1 MPELLQNAYRLAA
14 HGPAVLLTVVALLI
28 AAFGAFIFGF
38 VMSWH
43 RLSGQLT
50 RLSRQVR
57 DLKDARRVDP
67 RQIEISDRRLR
78 HLWLQYCD
86 TLHLPRS
93 ALNPVTGVAESGD
106 HRATMPAEAIF
117 NSQSVFEGRI
127 HSEFFKHLP
136 GLLTGLGIIGTFV
149 GLING
154 LGEANRG
161 DGTLDTALLVGAVK
175 EAFYVSAMAI
185 ALAMVVTF
193 VEKLIVANLQRAV
206 EQLCQD
212 IDALYSCGAGEE
224 YLSRLVHA
232 SEESASQARILKDA
246 LVGELS
252 SILERLTQQQI
263 DASSRQQAEL
273 SRHLVTAID
282 QGLRQPLG
290 EIAQGVGQMRSQQ
303 GEQLAQ
309 GLQDSMTA
317 FAHKLD
323 LMLGGQIG
331 QAKDL
336 QAQTL
341 KALDAAVDS
350 FQSMARQMG
359 AAGENATATMSTQL
373 SRALDEMADRQSQM
387 GDAMR
392 TLADDM
398 RAVVSSTQSDTSA
411 HVGELLNAL
420 GTQVSEVMDRLQSQ
434 SQTVGASHRDHMTE
448 LTSQTKETVE
458 SLAASV
464 RAQTATIEQAAT
476 AMGAAV
482 RDLGNSVHRN
492 VALMAEG
499 AGEMRQ
505 AAEQFSGSGRAM
517 SDMLD
522 RSRAVSAELAQMT
535 STLTVSAEDVRTVV
549 GDYRAARDSFAEI
562 VRGLKDTV
570 AVARRDV
577 SMTSDLMT
585 RMEAAG
591 QKLVAA
597 QREADAY
604 LTKLNDVLVDAH
616 GSFSSQMLET
626 VRRTNTEFHD
636 HLTKSTSLL
645 ASTIAELDGAIIE
658 FNPRKRAAG

>member
-1 MPELLQNAYRLAA
+1 MPELLERAYLFAEHSPAILLA
-14 HGPAVLLTVVALLI
+14 VIALLV
-28 AAFGAFIFGF
+28 AAIILFLGWF
-38 VMSWH
+38 VAPWGRVSAH
-43 RLSGQLT
+43 IK
-50 RLSRQVR
+50 RLSRQILT
-57 DLKDARRVDP
+57 LKDTRGIDP
-67 RQIEISDRRLR
+67 RQIEIGDRRLR
-78 HLWLQYCD
+78 HLWIQYCD
-86 TLHLPRS
+86 TLHLPKG
-93 ALNPVTGVAESGD
+93 ALNPVTGVAEGGH
-106 HRATMPAEAIF
+106 HRATVPAETIF
-117 NSQSVFEGRI
+117 NPQSVFEGRI

-154 LGEANRG
+154 LGQANQG
-161 DGTLDTALLVGAVK
+161 GGALDTDLLIGAVK
-175 EAFYVSAMAI
+175 EAFYVSAAAI

-193 VEKLIVANLQRAV
+193 VEKLIVANLHRAV

-212 IDALYSCGAGEE
+212 IDALYSSGAGEE

-263 DASSRQQAEL
+263 EASSRQQAEL
-273 SRHLVTAID
+273 RHHLVAAID
-282 QGLRQPLG
+282 QGIRQPLG
-290 EIAQGVGQMRSQQ
+290 ELAQGFGHMRSQQ
-303 GEQLAQ
+303 GDQLTQ
-309 GLQDSMTA
+309 GLQDSMAA
-317 FAHKLD
+317 FAQKLD

-341 KALDAAVDS
+341 KALESAIDS
-350 FQSMARQMG
+350 FQSMARQVG
-359 AAGENATATMSTQL
+359 AVGENATTSMSAQL
-373 SRALDEMADRQSQM
+373 SRSLDEMADRQTQM

-398 RAVVSSTQSDTSA
+398 RVVLSSTQSDTGA
-411 HVGELLNAL
+411 HVGKLLAEL
-420 GTQVSEVMDRLQSQ
+420 GDQVGVVIDRLQSQ
-434 SQTVGASHRDHMTE
+434 SQAIGASHQDHMTE
-448 LTSQTKETVE
+448 LTSQTKETIDG
-458 SLAASV
+458 LAAGV
-464 RAQTATIEQAAT
+464 RAQTAAIEQT
-476 AMGAAV
+476 TLTMGAAI
-482 RDLGNSVHRN
+482 RELGNSVHRN

-522 RSRAVSAELAQMT
+522 RTRAVSSELAQMT
-535 STLTVSAEDVRTVV
+535 STLAGSAEDVRIVV

-562 VRGLKDTV
+562 VGGLRDTV
-570 AVARRDV
+570 AIARREV
-577 SMTSDLMT
+577 SMTSELVAG
-585 RMEAAG
+585 MEAAA

-597 QREADAY
+597 QGEADAY
-604 LTKLNDVLVDAH
+604 LAKLNEVLIDAH

-626 VRRTNTEFHD
+626 LRRTNTEFHD